1 MPGPSKFIAMQLA
14 MSSKSTSLFI
24 FKERYTSSF
33 NILRIL
39 FATRTY
45 ILTYIL
51 GIWLMPFLVF
61 GSCLFGIWFMPFWNL
76 AHAFFGIWFM
86 PFWDLVHA
94 FLEFGSCLFW
104 YLVHA
109 FLGFGSCLFEI
120 WLMPFLVFGSRLFGI
135 WLMPFW
141 NLALAYLRAQV
152 KEFNENSQEPNLIDF
167 FLNCAQV
174 KTAPLKTA

>member
-1 MPGPSKFIAMQLA
+1 MVKKLCRKAVFFNSSTVMLLTFRACYQPGH
-14 MSSKSTSLFI
+14 
-24 FKERYTSSF
+24 
-33 NILRIL
+33 
-39 FATRTY
+39 TY
-45 ILTYIL
+45 LYKY
-51 GIWLMPFLVF
+51 LVF
-61 GSCLFGIWFMPFWNL
+61 GLCLFWYL

-141 NLALAYLRAQV
+141 NLAHAYLSAQV
-152 KEFNENSQEPNLIDF
+152 KEFNENSQEPNLIGF